1 MATTYMS
8 NDYQLS
14 LRPQVTVTTSTTL
27 DETGFGKDYN
37 VGTDALVLTLP
48 AITTKNI
55 GAEFLF
61 RNIGA
66 AGNNIITLSP
76 NASDKIVG
84 TISAAAADVTL
95 TGTANKDLIN
105 TKATSKKGDFVKLR
119 AVAANTWYIE
129 QAIGVWA
136 QEA

>member
-1 MATTYMS
+1 MAGTYMS
-8 NDYQLS
+8 NDNML
-14 LRPQVTVTTSTTL
+14 LKRPQVTVTASTTL
-27 DETGFGKDYN
+27 DETSFGKDYN
-37 VGTDALVLTLP
+37 VGTDALVITLP
-48 AITTKNI
+48 AVSTNNI
-55 GAEFLF
+55 GAEFTF

-84 TISAAAADVTL
+84 TITTAAADVTL

-105 TKATSKKGDFVKLR
+105 TKATSKAGDFVKLR

-129 QAIGVWA
+129 QAVGVWA
-136 QEA
+136 REA

>member
-8 NDYQLS
+8 NDYQLGK
-14 LRPQVTVTTSTTL
+14 RPQVTVTASVTL

-37 VGTDALVLTLP
+37 VGTDALVITLP
-48 AITTKNI
+48 AITAQNY
-55 GAEFLF
+55 GAEFTF

-84 TISAAAADVTL
+84 TITTAAADVTL

-105 TKATSKKGDFVKLR
+105 TKATSKAGDFVKLR
-119 AVAANTWYIE
+119 AVSANTWYIE
-129 QAIGVWA
+129 QAVGVWA
-136 QEA
+136 REA